1 MGTKEAV
8 ETNFSDAKILI
19 DFLYI
24 DKERT
29 DSFISQLRN
38 GTLRSVTKTIGTSE
52 GSSLSTKGS
61 IEVVQGTW
69 GKRNES
75 NEKAA
80 EEYDPYHSQ
89 IIQLL
94 NDLGIPPLSQLPTSC
109 TGQLVLLQ
117 SRIKIQDIE
126 SIKSMMPIFT
136 KNAATFG
143 VPQTREAKSMMRI
156 FTDILAQIP
165 NTITLTLE
173 IDGFSVTGTLK
184 SGGLS
189 IAQSDINRTY
199 GTQIPGEWFT
209 LGILD
214 TADSASSSTDISS
227 LDNAIDVMSDSLNQ
241 LFQSSVY
248 RIIPILVFRR
258 VQVH

>member
-1 MGTKEAV
+1 MGTKEAT
-8 ETNFSDAKILI
+8 ETSLFDDEILI

-52 GSSLSTKGS
+52 GSSVSTKGS

-75 NEKAA
+75 NQRAA

-89 IIQLL
+89 ILQLL
-94 NDLGIPPLSQLPTSC
+94 NDLAIHPLDQLPESC
-109 TGQLVLLQ
+109 TGQLVLIE

-136 KNAATFG
+136 KNSSTFG
-143 VPQTREAKSMMRI
+143 VPQTKEAKSMMRI
-156 FTDILAQIP
+156 FSDILAQMA
-165 NTITLTLE
+165 NTISLTLE
-173 IDGFSVTGTLK
+173 LEGHSVTGTLK
-184 SGGLS
+184 GNGLS

-214 TADSASSSTDISS
+214 TSSAHITSTDISS
-227 LDNAIDVMSDSLNQ
+227 LDDAIDVMSDSLNQ
-241 LFQSSVY
+241 LFQSSIY

-258 VQVH
+258 VQLT